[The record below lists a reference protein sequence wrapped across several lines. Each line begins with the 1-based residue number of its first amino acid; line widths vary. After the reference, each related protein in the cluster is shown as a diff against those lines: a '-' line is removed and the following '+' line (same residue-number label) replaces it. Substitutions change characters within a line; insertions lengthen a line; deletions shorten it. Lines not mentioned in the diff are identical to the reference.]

1 MVMRYYYAELNET
14 DIVKCVLD
22 TDRPI
27 ELPSMISIESFD
39 ISLIGQHHVGGGVF
53 EVPE

>member
-1 MVMRYYYAELNET
+1 MRYYYAEL
-14 DIVKCVLD
+14 DGSALVKCVLD

-27 ELPSMISIESFD
+27 DSPSMISIESFD
-39 ISLIGQHHVGGGVF
+39 ISLIGKHHAGGGVF

>member
-1 MVMRYYYAELNET
+1 MRYYYAELNEL

-27 ELPSMISIESFD
+27 DSPSMIGIESFD
-39 ISLIGQHHVGGGVF
+39 SSMIGQQHVGDGSF
-53 EVPE
+53 EAPE

>member
-1 MVMRYYYAELNET
+1 MRYYYAEL
-14 DIVKCVLD
+14 DGSALVKCILD

-27 ELPSMISIESFD
+27 DSPSMIQVESFD
-39 ISLIGQHHVGGGVF
+39 VFLIGQQHIGDGVF